1 MQEFTPMQEF
11 PAATLTRDPT
21 ALKEAARKGPVTIT
35 EHKKPRFVIM
45 SYEAYLKMSGQK
57 IDPRRVF
64 ATQDMPADIKALAL
78 EALDQPYD
86 P

>member
-1 MQEFTPMQEF
+1 MQEF

-21 ALKEAARKGPVTIT
+21 ALKEAARKAPVAIT
-35 EHKKPRFVIM
+35 EYKRPRFVLM
-45 SYEAYLKMSGQK
+45 SYEKFLALTAA
-57 IDPRRVF
+57 DPRRSLST
-64 ATQDMPADIKALAL
+64 ADMPADLRALAL